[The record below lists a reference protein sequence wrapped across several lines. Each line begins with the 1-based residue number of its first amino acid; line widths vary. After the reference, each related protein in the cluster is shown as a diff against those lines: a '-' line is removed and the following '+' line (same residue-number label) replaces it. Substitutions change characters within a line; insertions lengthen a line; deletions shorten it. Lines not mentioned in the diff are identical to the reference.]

1 MLRFSANLSLLFAEL
16 PLAERFAAARAQGFR
31 DIELQFPYELDLD
44 TLESL
49 LEENEQQL
57 VLINVPAGDL
67 MQGGDGL
74 ACVPGREAD
83 FREGVA
89 QALDYARALD
99 VPTVNILAGRRPEG
113 MPEAQCEHVLM
124 DNLEY
129 AAGRLHAAGISPVL
143 EAINVFDMPRF
154 LVHSLEDMRRFCLRV
169 PHLRMQ
175 FDCYHMSRMGED
187 VLELLR
193 ENLDRIGHI
202 QFADNPGRHEP
213 GSGRI
218 DYRAIFTFLRDSPYA
233 GFTGA
238 EYRPSRATADTLGWW
253 RQWGEGQARHHED
266 NPK

>member
-31 DIELQFPYELDLD
+31 HVEIQFPYELDLD
-44 TLESL
+44 TLERL
-49 LEENEQQL
+49 LEDNGQQL
-57 VLINVPAGDL
+57 VLMNLPAGDL

-74 ACVPGREAD
+74 ACVPGREQE
-83 FREGVA
+83 FREAVA
-89 QALDYARALD
+89 RGLDYARALN

-113 MPEAQCEHVLM
+113 IAEATCERVLL

-129 AAGRLHAAGISPVL
+129 AANRLHDAGITPVL
-143 EAINVFDMPRF
+143 EAINIFDMPRF
-154 LVHSLEDMRRFCLRV
+154 LVHSLEDMRSTCLRV
-169 PHLRMQ
+169 PHLKMQ

-187 VLELLR
+187 ALGLLR
-193 ENLDRIGHI
+193 DNLAAIGHI

-213 GSGRI
+213 GTGRI
-218 DYRAIFTFLRDSPYA
+218 DYRAIFTFLRDSAYA

-253 RQWGEGQARHHED
+253 RHWGDAAPRE
-266 NPK
+266 